1 MRYSLYQATEGG
13 LSTFKLFIQMQDN
26 GHVRCFQFH
35 SNIKGIS
42 DIPGVTRLFGREVH
56 DIAGE
61 YFLFPINYTGVELG
75 AFGLI
80 EESPKVIAMQF
91 LEDSE
96 SALRGRWILRFLP
109 DGSVLFWKPFPMV
122 FTVPQTDITVTEEE
136 LQTLEVVEQKFA
148 IFEVTAEE
156 GTFKGIAAAEGIWTG
171 GDFHTTMFTAKIVKS
186 INQQMAANIDKMLVD
201 YNHDFI
207 PNGKLK
213 KVTLKQER
221 GITFIDV
228 EGEGNLPIPMGS
240 GLSLI
245 VKSKIKWDK
254 NLNVFVLLEA
264 EPQGVSILTEGN
276 PACTICMIR

>member
-1 MRYSLYQATEGG
+1 MRYALYQAKEGG
-13 LSTFKLFIQMQDN
+13 FSTFKLFIQLQDN
-26 GHVRCFQFH
+26 GMVRCYQFH
-35 SNIKGIS
+35 SNVEGIS
-42 DIPGVTRLFGREVH
+42 DIPGVTRLFGREVN

-61 YFLFPINYTGVELG
+61 YFLFPINYTGVEVG

-80 EESPKVIAMQF
+80 EASEKVIAMQF
-91 LEDSE
+91 LEDE
-96 SALRGRWILRFLP
+96 DNVLRGRWVIRSLP

-122 FTVPQTDITVTEEE
+122 FTMPQTDIIVTEEE

-148 IFEVTAEE
+148 IFEVTADK
-156 GTFKGIAAAEGIWTG
+156 GTFHGIAAAEGVWTG
-171 GDFHTTMFTAKIVKS
+171 ADFHTTMFTEKMIKS
-186 INQQMAANIDKMLVD
+186 INQQMATNIDKMLVD

-213 KVTLKQER
+213 KVTLKQQR
-221 GITFIDV
+221 DITFIEV

-245 VKSKIKWDK
+245 VKSKLKWDK